1 MSSERR
7 SAFIQ
12 EGTVIK
18 GEIRNGGRIEISGYV
33 EGRINA
39 AEVVV
44 NESGKLYG
52 LIKSDAA
59 QINGDVQG
67 DVFVRNLISI
77 GSTGS
82 VTGNIQY
89 NQLRLDPGGNLS
101 AQLHNVPPSLAGDFS
116 LIVNRGQSVVITP
129 VDILAVDPDDADD
142 RLVYTISNARHGY
155 IVLDDRSGEPVE
167 HFTQADLSA
176 GRVSFRHDGASVPRA
191 SFDVLVADASGA
203 TSGDPRAVE
212 VAVRAIA

>member
-116 LIVNRGQSVVITP
+116 LPPPKRVAQEASFFDSLSGSSGPAKKLT
-129 VDILAVDPDDADD
+129 ADD
-142 RLVYTISNARHGY
+142 MWEKT
-155 IVLDDRSGEPVE
+155 GEQR
-167 HFTQADLSA
+167 TN
-176 GRVSFRHDGASVPRA
+176 RR
-191 SFDVLVADASGA
+191 
-203 TSGDPRAVE
+203 
-212 VAVRAIA
+212 

>member
-33 EGRINA
+33 EGRISA

-116 LIVNRGQSVVITP
+116 LIVDRGQSVVITP

-167 HFTQADLSA
+167 HFTQADLSRRPRQLPPRWRFGTA
-176 GRVSFRHDGASVPRA
+176 GEFRRSRRRCQRRHLG
-191 SFDVLVADASGA
+191 
-203 TSGDPRAVE
+203 
-212 VAVRAIA
+212 